1 MNFAVGDRLLVDGEV
16 CDVVGSISYR
26 NIYDN
31 SMWMEY
37 RLISQKTGREKWLSY
52 DEEFREYSVLEV
64 TNSAST
70 AASRSGPGAGRGNGS
85 LGRRGCGNRG

>member
-37 RLISQKTGREKWLSY
+37 RLISQKTGREK
-52 DEEFREYSVLEV
+52 
-64 TNSAST
+64 
-70 AASRSGPGAGRGNGS
+70 
-85 LGRRGCGNRG
+85 